1 MAKERHMD
9 PAKVRAMG
17 HTLETMSSVLKVVS
31 TVLEVQMTILKT
43 TAFIGMFGGL
53 VLERYI
59 AQIKPKIDELAKQTA
74 ELSQDAILSA
84 ADWEKAQLA
93 G

>member
-1 MAKERHMD
+1 MANERHME

-17 HTLETMSSVLKVVS
+17 QTLETISGILKAVS

-43 TAFIGMFGGL
+43 TAFIGLVGGL
-53 VLERYI
+53 VVERYL
-59 AQIKPKIDELAKQTA
+59 AMIKPKIDELAKFTA

-84 ADWEKAQLA
+84 ADWEKAQRS

>member
-17 HTLETMSSVLKVVS
+17 QTLETISSILKAVS
-31 TVLEVQMTILKT
+31 TVLEVQMMILKT
-43 TAFIGMFGGL
+43 TAFIGLVGGL
-53 VLERYI
+53 VVERYI
-59 AQIKPKIDELAKQTA
+59 AQIKPKVDELAKFTA

-84 ADWEKAQLA
+84 ADWEKAQRS

>member
-1 MAKERHMD
+1 MANERHMD

-17 HTLETMSSVLKVVS
+17 HGLETMSSILKTVS
-31 TVLEVQMTILKT
+31 TILEVQMTILKT
-43 TAFIGMFGGL
+43 TAFVGMFGGL
-53 VLERYI
+53 ALERYI

-84 ADWEKAQLA
+84 ADWEKAQQS

>member
-1 MAKERHMD
+1 MANERHMD

-17 HTLETMSSVLKVVS
+17 QTLETMSSILKTVS
-31 TVLEVQMTILKT
+31 TILEVQMTILKT
-43 TAFIGMFGGL
+43 TAFIGLVGGL
-53 VLERYI
+53 AVERYL
-59 AQIKPKIDELAKQTA
+59 AQIKPKIDDMAKMTA

-84 ADWEKAQLA
+84 QDWEKAQLA